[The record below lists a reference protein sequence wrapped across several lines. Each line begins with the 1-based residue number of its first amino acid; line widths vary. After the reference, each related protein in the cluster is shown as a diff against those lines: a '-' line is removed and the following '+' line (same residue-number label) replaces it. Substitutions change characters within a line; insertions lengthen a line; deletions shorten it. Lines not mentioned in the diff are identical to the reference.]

1 MENVFA
7 FTTSCTLT
15 KLALE
20 AVILG
25 GFCLGMNQSG
35 HLRRRWWAMSLIS
48 WLAFECLLRPSEAI
62 NLLVGDIVFPSLELA
77 GSDPNLVVVIRNPKT
92 RRIWRTQFAIC
103 SDIFLIDWL
112 KWWCRDLDSKC
123 RVFPISRAQ
132 WSSLLKACCGW
143 LDVDNIGYTLSSF
156 RSGGATH
163 VFRTEQNLGRLQYRG
178 RWKSAATL
186 ESYLQE
192 AMSAHATHVV
202 SDRGRERVAVVR
214 QAVHRLTGG
223 CCNPPLPRPLMAR
236 RELLEAASRL
246 TAALERLALE
256 DEEWESVST
265 VSVPHTT
272 TATSEVAKGK
282 VGVVVGWPSIQTPA
296 ITLCSL
302 TPTVLQLKVVG
313 TGLQHLHGEPWKNNF
328 EEKDWQGAVPVS
340 AV

>member
-1 MENVFA
+1 MVRLQTVGLSSVYRRDLRRGWDWILERARNSRVSLHALDDPRKVDRLLGKWVQEAFDDGERLHNVVMA
-7 FTTSCTLT
+7 IVAAQRRLHMSGSLLRGTWAAIKGWRMSLPSRPRVPIT

-77 GSDPNLVVVIRNPKT
+77 GPDPNLVVVIRNPKT

-103 SDIFLIDWL
+103 SDFFLIDWL

-143 LDVDNIGYTLSSF
+143 LDVDNIGYTPSSF

-214 QAVHRLTGG
+214 QAVHRLKS
-223 CCNPPLPRPLMAR
+223 PP
-236 RELLEAASRL
+236 
-246 TAALERLALE
+246 
-256 DEEWESVST
+256 
-265 VSVPHTT
+265 
-272 TATSEVAKGK
+272 EVA
-282 VGVVVGWPSIQTPA
+282 A
-296 ITLCSL
+296 IRLFR
-302 TPTVLQLKVVG
+302 
-313 TGLQHLHGEPWKNNF
+313 GL
-328 EEKDWQGAVPVS
+328 
-340 AV
+340 